1 MIVSKTLILTP
12 RFSRTAAALFCS
24 GLLTACVSG
33 QQQNYQQQM
42 QQFEQYQQLSEQYRI
57 NQSWWTQYNDA
68 QLNRLIDT
76 ALANNLNLAKAA
88 ISVNRALYN
97 ANLLGA
103 DLVPTFSGSV
113 SGGVQKNTET
123 GISTRTYGSALGVT
137 YTLDLWRKLADSA
150 SAAEWEHQATAAD
163 LEAVK
168 LTLINQ
174 VVDGYYQIAY
184 LKQAIDIVK
193 RNIQTYNQISR
204 ITQNQV
210 NQGLTLQLDAD
221 QSKQSV
227 LSAENQLIT
236 YQSQL
241 QTAETTL
248 RNLLN
253 LQPQQNLGLAP
264 LNLKNLKL
272 QKVDLNVPLSTIANR
287 PDLKA
292 YQFRLTSAFKD
303 LNAMEKSW
311 YPSITLG
318 ASLKTSGDRT
328 SNMFD
333 VPLTAGNIGI
343 NLPFLDWNR
352 VKWNVKLSEA
362 AYETAK
368 LNFQQGI
375 TTALNEIDNN
385 YKAYQLAQQSYANL
399 NQKYQYDRN
408 ISNTY
413 RLQYNAGVTAMK
425 DWLAAL
431 ATEQTSELS
440 ILQAKYDLLRYEN
453 AIYQS
458 MAGKY
463 QR

>member
-1 MIVSKTLILTP
+1 MISTTLF
-12 RFSRTAAALFCS
+12 RRSATALLVS
-24 GLLTACVSG
+24 GLLTACVSNE
-33 QQQNYQQQM
+33 QQTGYQQQM
-42 QQFEQYQQLSEQYRI
+42 QQFGQYQALTAQYQI
-57 NQSWWTQYNDA
+57 NPNWWTQYQDA

-76 ALANNLNLAKAA
+76 ALANNLDLAKAA

-103 DLVPTFSGSV
+103 DLVPTFSGSI
-113 SGGVQKNTET
+113 SGSVQKNTES
-123 GISTRTYGSALGVT
+123 GISTRSYGSSLSLN

-150 SAAEWEHQATAAD
+150 DAAEWEHSATEAD
-163 LEAVK
+163 LDAVK

-174 VVDGYYQIAY
+174 VIDSYYQIAY
-184 LKQAIDIVK
+184 LKQAIAIVQN
-193 RNIQTYNQISR
+193 NIKTYQQIASL
-204 ITQNQV
+204 TQNQV
-210 NQGLTLQLDAD
+210 NQGVTLQLDAD
-221 QSKQSV
+221 QSRQSV
-227 LSAENQLIT
+227 LSAENQLIS

-241 QTAETTL
+241 QTVESTL

-253 LQPQQNLGLAP
+253 LQPQQNLELNVI
-264 LNLKNLKL
+264 NLKNLKL
-272 QKVDLNVPLSTIANR
+272 QPVNLDIPLSTIANR

-292 YQFRLTSAFKD
+292 YQYRLSSAFKSV
-303 LNAMEKSW
+303 NAMEKSW

-318 ASLKTSGDRT
+318 ASLATGGGSVG
-328 SNMFD
+328 NMFD
-333 VPLTAGNIGI
+333 APLSGGTLGI

-368 LNFQQGI
+368 LNFQKGI
-375 TTALNEIDNN
+375 TTALNEIDSN
-385 YKAYQLAQQSYANL
+385 YKAYQLAQKSYQNL
-399 NQKYQYDRN
+399 NQKYRYDRN

-413 RLQYNAGVTAMK
+413 RLQYNAGITGMK

-431 ATEQTSELS
+431 ATEQNSELS

>member
-1 MIVSKTLILTP
+1 MMLTVNF
-12 RFSRTAAALFCS
+12 RRTATAL
-24 GLLTACVSG
+24 LATAFLSACATNG
-33 QQQNYQQQM
+33 QQQSYQQEM
-42 QQFEQYQQLSEQYRI
+42 QQFGEYQQLTEQYQI
-57 NQSWWTQYNDA
+57 NPNWWTQYNDA
-68 QLNRLIDT
+68 QLNRLIET
-76 ALANNLNLAKAA
+76 ALANNLDLAKSA
-88 ISVNRALYN
+88 INVNRALYN

-113 SGGVQKNTET
+113 GGEVQKNTASGVT
-123 GISTRTYGSALGVT
+123 SHTYSAAAGIS
-137 YTLDLWRKLADSA
+137 YTVDLWRRLADSA
-150 SAAEWEHQATAAD
+150 NAAEWEHQATEQD
-163 LEAVK
+163 LEAAK
-168 LTLINQ
+168 LTLINN
-174 VVDGYYQIAY
+174 VISAYYQIAY
-184 LKQAIDIVK
+184 LNQAIEVMK
-193 RNIQTYNQISR
+193 ANIRTYKQIGQIS
-204 ITQNQV
+204 QNQAT
-210 NQGLTLQLDAD
+210 QGITLQLDAD
-221 QSKQSV
+221 QAKQAV
-227 LSAENQLIT
+227 LSAENQLIG

-253 LQPQQNLGLAP
+253 LQPQQSLGFNAINLKT
-264 LNLKNLKL
+264 LNLQSVN
-272 QKVDLNVPLSTIANR
+272 LNVPLSTIANR

-292 YQFRLTSAFKD
+292 YQYRLTSSFTD

-311 YPSITLG
+311 YPSVTLG
-318 ASLKTSGDRT
+318 ASLKTSGT
-328 SNMFD
+328 ATNNMFD
-333 VPLTAGNIGI
+333 VPLTAGNISI

-352 VKWNVKLSEA
+352 VKWNVKISEA

-375 TTALNEIDNN
+375 TSALNEIDAN
-385 YKAYQLAQQSYANL
+385 YNAYQLAQKSYQNL
-399 NQKYQYDRN
+399 NQKYRYDRN

-413 RLQYNAGVTAMK
+413 RLQYNAGVAGMK

-431 ATEQTSELS
+431 ATEQNSELS

>member
-1 MIVSKTLILTP
+1 MISIPYLN
-12 RFSRTAAALFCS
+12 RTAAVLLFS
-24 GLLTACVSG
+24 GFLAACANNEN
-33 QQQNYQQQM
+33 QQSYRQEM
-42 QQFEQYQQLSEQYRI
+42 QQFEQYRQLTEQYQI
-57 NQSWWTQYNDA
+57 NQNWWTQYHDA

-76 ALANNLNLAKAA
+76 ALANNLDLAKAA
-88 ISVNRALYN
+88 VNVNRALYN

-103 DLVPTFSGSV
+103 DLIPTFSGSL
-113 SGGVQKNTET
+113 SGRIQKNTES
-123 GISTRTYGSALGVT
+123 GVSTRTYGSSLGIN

-150 SAAEWEHQATAAD
+150 NAAEWEHKATESD

-174 VVDGYYQIAY
+174 VIDTYYQIAY
-184 LKQAIDIVK
+184 LKQAADIV
-193 RNIQTYNQISR
+193 RSNINTYNQITA

-210 NQGLTLQLDAD
+210 NQGMTLQLDAD
-221 QSKQSV
+221 QSRQAV
-227 LSAENQLIT
+227 LSAENQLIS

-241 QTAETTL
+241 QTAETML

-253 LQPQQNLGLAP
+253 LQPQQNPGLSAV
-264 LNLKNLKL
+264 NLKTLKL
-272 QKVDLNVPLSTIANR
+272 QSVNLNIPLSTIANR

-292 YQFRLTSAFKD
+292 YQYRLSSAFKD

-311 YPSITLG
+311 YPSVTLG
-318 ASLKTSGDRT
+318 ASLTTGGT
-328 SNMFD
+328 TGGNMFD
-333 VPLTAGNIGI
+333 VPLSAGTVGI

-362 AYETAK
+362 TYETAK

-375 TTALNEIDNN
+375 TTALNEIDSN
-385 YKAYQLAQQSYANL
+385 YKAYQLAQQSHRNL

-413 RLQYNAGVTAMK
+413 RLQYNAGVAAMK
-425 DWLAAL
+425 DWLTAL
-431 ATEQTSELS
+431 ATEQNSELN

>member
-1 MIVSKTLILTP
+1 MISTTLFRRSATALLVSG
-12 RFSRTAAALFCS
+12 F
-24 GLLTACVSG
+24 LTACVSSD
-33 QQQNYQQQM
+33 QQASYQQEM
-42 QQFEQYQQLSEQYRI
+42 QQFGEYQALTEQYQI
-57 NQSWWTQYNDA
+57 NPNWWTQYQDA

-76 ALANNLNLAKAA
+76 ALANNLDLAKAA
-88 ISVNRALYN
+88 VSVNRALYN

-103 DLVPTFSGSV
+103 DLVPSFNGSV
-113 SGGVQKNTET
+113 SGGVQKNTES
-123 GISTRTYGSALGVT
+123 GISTRTYGSSLSLS
-137 YTLDLWRKLADSA
+137 YTVDLWRRLADTT
-150 SAAEWEHQATAAD
+150 SAAEWEHSATEAD

-174 VVDGYYQIAY
+174 VIDSYYQIAY
-184 LKQAIDIVK
+184 LKQAIGIVQS
-193 RNIQTYNQISR
+193 NIKTYQQIATL
-204 ITQNQV
+204 TQNQV
-210 NQGLTLQLDAD
+210 NQGMTLQLDAD
-221 QSKQSV
+221 QSRQAV
-227 LSAENQLIT
+227 LSAENQRIS

-241 QTAETTL
+241 QSVESTL

-253 LQPQQNLGLAP
+253 LQPQQDLGLSAV
-264 LNLKNLKL
+264 NLKNLKL
-272 QKVDLNVPLSTIANR
+272 QPVNLNIPLSTIANR

-292 YQFRLTSAFKD
+292 YQYRLTSAFKD

-318 ASLKTSGDRT
+318 ASLATSGG
-328 SNMFD
+328 SVGNMFD
-333 VPLTAGNIGI
+333 TPLAGGTIGI

-362 AYETAK
+362 SYENAK

-385 YKAYQLAQQSYANL
+385 YKAYQLAQKSYQNL
-399 NQKYQYDRN
+399 NQKYRYDRN

-413 RLQYNAGVTAMK
+413 RLQYNAGIASMK

-431 ATEQTSELS
+431 TTEQTSELN

>member
-1 MIVSKTLILTP
+1 MISIPYLN
-12 RFSRTAAALFCS
+12 RTAAVLLFS
-24 GLLTACVSG
+24 GFLAACANNEN
-33 QQQNYQQQM
+33 QQSYRQEM
-42 QQFEQYQQLSEQYRI
+42 QQFEQYRQLTEQYQI
-57 NQSWWTQYNDA
+57 NQNWWTQYHDA

-76 ALANNLNLAKAA
+76 ALANNLDLAKAA
-88 ISVNRALYN
+88 VNVNRALYN

-103 DLVPTFSGSV
+103 DLVPTFSGSL
-113 SGGVQKNTET
+113 SGRIQKNTES
-123 GISTRTYGSALGVT
+123 GVSTRTYGSSLGIN

-150 SAAEWEHQATAAD
+150 NAAEWEHKATESD
-163 LEAVK
+163 LDAVK

-174 VVDGYYQIAY
+174 VIDTYYQIAY
-184 LKQAIDIVK
+184 LKQAADIV
-193 RNIQTYNQISR
+193 RSNINTYNQITA

-210 NQGLTLQLDAD
+210 NQGMTLQLDAD
-221 QSKQSV
+221 QSRQAV
-227 LSAENQLIT
+227 LSAENQLIS

-241 QTAETTL
+241 QTAETML

-253 LQPQQNLGLAP
+253 LQPQQNPGLSAV
-264 LNLKNLKL
+264 NLKTLKL
-272 QKVDLNVPLSTIANR
+272 QSVNLNIPLSTIANR

-292 YQFRLTSAFKD
+292 YQYRLSSAFKD

-318 ASLKTSGDRT
+318 ASLTTGGT
-328 SNMFD
+328 TGGNMFD
-333 VPLTAGNIGI
+333 VPLSAGTVGI

-385 YKAYQLAQQSYANL
+385 YKAYQLAQQSHRNL

-413 RLQYNAGVTAMK
+413 RLQYNAGVAAMK
-425 DWLAAL
+425 DWLTAL
-431 ATEQTSELS
+431 ATEQNSELN

>member
-1 MIVSKTLILTP
+1 MISTILF
-12 RFSRTAAALFCS
+12 RRSAAALLVS
-24 GLLTACVSG
+24 GFLTACVSNP
-33 QQQNYQQQM
+33 QQTGYQQEM
-42 QQFEQYQQLSEQYRI
+42 QQFEQYRQLSEQYRI
-57 NQSWWTQYNDA
+57 DPNWWTQYQDS

-88 ISVNRALYN
+88 VNVNRALYN

-103 DLVPTFSGSV
+103 DLVPAFNGSV
-113 SGGVQKNTET
+113 SGRVQKNTES
-123 GISTRTYGSALGVT
+123 GISSRTYGSSLALN
-137 YTLDLWRKLADSA
+137 YTVDLWRKLADSA
-150 SAAEWEHQATAAD
+150 NAAEWAHKATELD
-163 LEAVK
+163 LEAAK

-174 VVDGYYQIAY
+174 VIDSYYHIAY
-184 LKQAIDIVK
+184 LKQAIQIVQS
-193 RNIQTYNQISR
+193 NIKTYQQIATL
-204 ITQNQV
+204 TQNQV
-210 NQGLTLQLDAD
+210 NQGMTLQLDAD
-221 QSKQSV
+221 QSRQAV
-227 LSAENQLIT
+227 LSAENQLIS

-241 QTAETTL
+241 QTVESTL

-253 LQPQQNLGLAP
+253 LQPQQKLGLSAV
-264 LNLKNLKL
+264 NLKNLKL
-272 QKVDLNVPLSTIANR
+272 QPVNLNIPLSTIANR

-292 YQFRLTSAFKD
+292 YQYRLTSAFKD

-318 ASLKTSGDRT
+318 ASLTTGGNSVG
-328 SNMFD
+328 NMFD
-333 VPLTAGNIGI
+333 VPLSAGTIGI

-362 AYETAK
+362 GYETAK

-375 TTALNEIDNN
+375 TTALNEIDSN
-385 YKAYQLAQQSYANL
+385 YKAYQLAQKSYQNL
-399 NQKYQYDRN
+399 NQKYRYDRN

-413 RLQYNAGVTAMK
+413 RLQYNAGIAGMK
-425 DWLAAL
+425 DWLTAL
-431 ATEQTSELS
+431 ATEQHSELN